1 MPQSLT
7 EQRRFRRSITLF
19 MGLGFAALLGVVIS
33 AIVLMAMN
41 QRQTRLITHTW
52 QVQREIA
59 ALRFASTRLVA
70 ANLRR
75 NQDLTIESE
84 APLATARA
92 QLDQS
97 IARLA
102 ELTSDNPRQQA
113 RFPLLRAIAAQIELQ
128 AGLPARSSMQGAL
141 NAAALIERPN
151 DLVVKL
157 TNAMQIN
164 EEKLLEAR
172 SREQR
177 IIERGFY
184 VALGLTGLLLLVVT
198 TLTFTTI
205 HAYTREIHAQRQA
218 LRMANTGLEA
228 AVQERTAELKRANSE
243 IQRFAYIVS
252 HDLRSPLVNVMGFTA
267 ELENATRTLTELLDK
282 AEAQRPDTI
291 APAAGIIIREDLP
304 EATRFIRTST
314 EKMDRLINAI
324 LRLSRLGRREI
335 TPEWLDMDALV
346 QGVIDTLHMR
356 IEETGGTVRIAAPL
370 PRLLSDRMGLEQ
382 MIANLVENAL
392 KYGAGDAPPQVL
404 VSGRE
409 AGERVEISVADQGRG
424 IDPRDHERVFDLFR
438 RAGQQDRPGEG
449 IGLAHVRALAYRLD
463 GTVTLESAL
472 GKGATFT
479 INVPR
484 HHSGSLQGGPQGQS

>member
-33 AIVLMAMN
+33 AVVLMAMN

-84 APLATARA
+84 APLTTARA

-97 IARLA
+97 IARLSQ
-102 ELTSDNPRQQA
+102 LTSDNPRQQA
-113 RFPLLRAIAAQIELQ
+113 RFPLLKAIAAQIELQ
-128 AGLPARSSMQGAL
+128 AGLPANGAL

-177 IIERGFY
+177 IIEHGFY

-198 TLTFTTI
+198 LLTFTTI
-205 HAYTREIHAQRQA
+205 HAYTREIQAQRQA

-267 ELENATRTLTELLDK
+267 ELENATRTLTDLLDQ

-291 APAAGIIIREDLP
+291 APATVAIIREDLP
-304 EATRFIRTST
+304 EATRFIRAST

-335 TPEWLDMDALV
+335 TPEWLDMDQLV

-392 KYGAGDAPPQVL
+392 KYGAGDAPPQIL
-404 VSGRE
+404 ISGRE

>member
-1 MPQSLT
+1 MPQGQAA
-7 EQRRFRRSITLF
+7 QRRFRRSLMRF

-33 AIVLMAMN
+33 AGVLMAMN
-41 QRQTRLITHTW
+41 QRQTRLIAHTY
-52 QVQREIA
+52 QVQSQII
-59 ALRFASTRLVA
+59 ALRLASTRLVA

-84 APLATARA
+84 GPLTAART

-102 ELTSDNPRQQA
+102 TLTADNPRQQA
-113 RFPLLRAIAAQIELQ
+113 RIPLLTAIAAQIEVQ
-128 AGLPARSSMQGAL
+128 AGLPAPGAM
-141 NAAALIERPN
+141 APGGLIDRPN
-151 DLVVKL
+151 NLIFRI
-157 TNAMQIN
+157 TRAMQAH
-164 EEKLLEAR
+164 EEQLLAYR
-172 SREQR
+172 DASQR
-177 IIERGFY
+177 GIERGFY
-184 VALGLTGLLLLVVT
+184 VTLGITGLLLVAMG

-205 HAYTREIHAQRQA
+205 QTYTREIDAQRQA

-267 ELENATRTLTELLDK
+267 EMEIATQTLTALLDE
-282 AEAQRPDTI
+282 AQAQRPDTI
-291 APAAGIIIREDLP
+291 APATDSIIREDLP
-304 EATRFIRTST
+304 QAIRFIRSST

-335 TPEWLDMDALV
+335 APEWLDMNALV
-346 QGVIDTLHMR
+346 QGVVDTLHMR
-356 IEETGGTVRIAAPL
+356 IEESGAQVEIASPL
-370 PRLLSDRMGLEQ
+370 PRLFSDRMGLEQ

-392 KYGAGDAPPQVL
+392 KYGAGAAPPQIRI
-404 VSGRE
+404 SGRE
-409 AGERVEISVADQGRG
+409 IGERIEISVADQGRG

-438 RAGQQDRPGEG
+438 RSGQQDRPGEG

-463 GTVTLESAL
+463 GTVMVDSTL

-479 INVPR
+479 INLPR
-484 HHSGSLQGGPQGQS
+484 HHSGSQSQS